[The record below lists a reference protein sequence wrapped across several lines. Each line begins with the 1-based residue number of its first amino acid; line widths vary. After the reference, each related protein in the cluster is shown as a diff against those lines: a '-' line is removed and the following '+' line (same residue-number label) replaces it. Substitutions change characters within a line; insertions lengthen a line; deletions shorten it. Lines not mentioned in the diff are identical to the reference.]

1 MNDAGD
7 FYIRDLKYKD
17 RLGMKKWGYFEN
29 PLLEGYNYSDMSEK
43 DLDYWY
49 RTRKKSLRNRT
60 FVVIHRRDGFIG
72 YIAMKRI
79 NPILKSSVL
88 GIVFDPNHTSKGY
101 GTRAMNL
108 FLVHYFQ
115 NLKMRYIDL
124 DVNEFNN
131 RARKMYES
139 LGFSYIGEYYD
150 EFENQKIDINFLQ
163 ANGFVDNFIYSRGRW
178 YSKILKMRLKR
189 EEYFSE
195 IHT

>member
-17 RLGMKKWGYFEN
+17 RLDMKRWGHFEN
-29 PLLEGYNYSDMSEK
+29 PLLEGYNYSDMSER

-60 FVVIHRRDGFIG
+60 FVVIHRIDGFIG

-79 NPILKSSVL
+79 NPILKSSIL

-101 GTRAMNL
+101 GTRAMGL
-108 FLVHYFQ
+108 FLSYYFK

-124 DVNEFNN
+124 DVNEFNR
-131 RARKMYES
+131 RARKMYEN
-139 LGFSYIGEYYD
+139 LGFSYMGEYYD
-150 EFENQKIDINFLQ
+150 EFENQKIDINFLEV
-163 ANGFVDNFIYSRGRW
+163 NGFVDNFVYSRGRW